1 MGLSLASL
9 SLSLS
14 RSSFPKKEEE
24 KEERRRKIFH
34 SIPWNIERYVV
45 VVGFWKQWFLSHG
58 CERERGGGGGKKVNA
73 IYRIEYTLDGGGR
86 WPTVVLLLKIKRAR
100 ARIYSSSY
108 FSHPNFHF
116 RSTNERKRERDRR
129 DYFLRDFV
137 SAMVFLL
144 SFTRTSRN
152 TSSINEIKKV
162 FVQQRCDTIDTWRPR
177 FHEEEIFFF
186 LDGI

>member
-1 MGLSLASL
+1 MVAREREEEEGEGGESQRRRNLSNRIH
-9 SLSLS
+9 S
-14 RSSFPKKEEE
+14 RWRWEVAYCCSSFENKESQGSN
-24 KEERRRKIFH
+24 IFILLFF
-34 SIPWNIERYVV
+34 SSE
-45 VVGFWKQWFLSHG
+45 LSFSLD
-58 CERERGGGGGKKVNA
+58 EREK
-73 IYRIEYTLDGGGR
+73 D
-86 WPTVVLLLKIKRAR
+86 
-100 ARIYSSSY
+100 
-108 FSHPNFHF
+108 
-116 RSTNERKRERDRR
+116 RDRR
-129 DYFLRDFV
+129 DYFLRDFFM

>member
-14 RSSFPKKEEE
+14 LSRASFPKKEEE

-58 CERERGGGGGKKVNA
+58 CEREREEEGGKKVNVDA

-86 WPTVVLLLKIKRAR
+86 WPTVVLLLKIKRVR

-116 RSTNERKRERDRR
+116 RSTNERK
-129 DYFLRDFV
+129 
-137 SAMVFLL
+137 
-144 SFTRTSRN
+144 T
-152 TSSINEIKKV
+152 EI
-162 FVQQRCDTIDTWRPR
+162 
-177 FHEEEIFFF
+177 EEIIFFEIF
-186 LDGI
+186 SCRPWCFFSLSRVPHGIPRRLTR

>member
-1 MGLSLASL
+1 MEYRTICSSGRLLETMVSL
-9 SLSLS
+9 SWL
-14 RSSFPKKEEE
+14 RER
-24 KEERRRKIFH
+24 ERRR
-34 SIPWNIERYVV
+34 R
-45 VVGFWKQWFLSHG
+45 G
-58 CERERGGGGGKKVNA
+58 RGGKVNVDA

-100 ARIYSSSY
+100 ARIFILLFFSSELS
-108 FSHPNFHF
+108 FSLD
-116 RSTNERKRERDRR
+116 EREKDRDRR
-129 DYFLRDFV
+129 DYFLRDFFM

-162 FVQQRCDTIDTWRPR
+162 FVQHRCDTIDTWRPR

>member
-14 RSSFPKKEEE
+14 RASFPKKEEE

-58 CERERGGGGGKKVNA
+58 CEREREEEGGKKVNVDA

-100 ARIYSSSY
+100 ARIFILLFFSSELS
-108 FSHPNFHF
+108 FSLD
-116 RSTNERKRERDRR
+116 EREKERDRR

-162 FVQQRCDTIDTWRPR
+162 FVQHRCDTIDTWRPR